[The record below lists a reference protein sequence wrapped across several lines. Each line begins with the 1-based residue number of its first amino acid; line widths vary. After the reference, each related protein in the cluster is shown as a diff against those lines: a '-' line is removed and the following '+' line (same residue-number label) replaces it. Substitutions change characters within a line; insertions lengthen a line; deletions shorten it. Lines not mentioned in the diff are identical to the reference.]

1 MVVDL
6 YKKVQELKYTPSDIN
21 EHFDAIINYGSE
33 CKHITEMGVRSI
45 ESTWGWLYTKPE
57 HLICYDI
64 QHPDNLGGSL
74 QDFAETA
81 EAIGTNF
88 SFILA
93 NVLQVEIEPTE
104 LLFIDTWHAYKQLKA
119 ELAMHSDKVSKYIV
133 LHDTTSFESHDEDSY
148 LEWGD
153 EWQPQ
158 GIGIWKAVEEF
169 LQDNPH
175 WSIAYR
181 YTHNNGLTILKRG

>member
-88 SFILA
+88 SFIL
-93 NVLQVEIEPTE
+93 NIKFT
-104 LLFIDTWHAYKQLKA
+104 HYR
-119 ELAMHSDKVSKYIV
+119 IV
-133 LHDTTSFESHDEDSY
+133 IICIILCE
-148 LEWGD
+148 
-153 EWQPQ
+153 
-158 GIGIWKAVEEF
+158 
-169 LQDNPH
+169 
-175 WSIAYR
+175 
-181 YTHNNGLTILKRG
+181 ILKSHTCL